1 MWLNGTRRPVV
12 GRVCM
17 DQLVV
22 DCGDDE
28 PELGAE
34 VVLFGTGEGGMPTAT
49 EWAEKIGTIDY
60 EIVSQIGNRV
70 VRRYVDPQAPDPA
83 ADDDSTGDPR
93 RAAGGGQGD
102 ARRPDDWD
110 GEP

>member
-1 MWLNGTRRPVV
+1 MCIRDR
-12 GRVCM
+12 
-17 DQLVV
+17 D
-22 DCGDDE
+22 
-28 PELGAE
+28 
-34 VVLFGTGEGGMPTAT
+34 
-49 EWAEKIGTIDY
+49 WADAIGTIDY

-70 VRRYVDPQAPDPA
+70 VRRYVDPQAPGPA